1 MQRRYVRPGHCLL
14 RRGHAVAPAAL
25 GGHDRQRGNAGYD
38 GREERPVME
47 LAHTCSGLGLRPAA
61 GSVATGVSVAKNA
74 RSPNKKPKSRGEIA
88 DALKM
93 TTAYQTL
100 APHFPPAPDVLRLLL
115 ARHTG
120 QVSASP
126 SYCLQPESTGDGRP
140 EDRAPLYLF
149 PAISSMRRACCN

>member
-25 GGHDRQRGNAGYD
+25 GGHDRQGGNAGYD
-38 GREERPVME
+38 RREERPVME

-61 GSVATGVSVAKNA
+61 NAVATGVSVAKSA
-74 RSPNKKPKSRGEIA
+74 RPPKKPKYRGEIA
-88 DALKM
+88 DALKL
-93 TTAYQTL
+93 TAAYQTL
-100 APHFPPAPDVLRLLL
+100 APHFPPALDVLRLLL
-115 ARHTG
+115 AQHTG

-126 SYCLQPESTGDGRP
+126 SYCLQPESTGDRRP

-149 PAISSMRRACCN
+149 RATSSMRRACCN